1 MYAPFCLSI
10 CTLLRKAVLI
20 RLPSCPSE
28 TSAYAATYYERGNA
42 NARLDESIEY
52 SIASMDTSLL
62 LVEKVAASTAIG
74 LLIGLEREWA
84 HKETGIR
91 SFTIAAL
98 LGTLAWI
105 VSPTLAFVEV
115 SAVLVVIILI
125 NVYSLTQGQPLQI
138 TTSLA
143 LAATNVLG
151 VLVGAGFF
159 FLAFACAI
167 VIAAL
172 LSWKAELSSF
182 IQRLTVPEIRGAL
195 LLAFIAAVVYPLL
208 PDQNVGPLN
217 IVNPH
222 SIWLTVIL
230 VSALN
235 FFNYILLRVLGP
247 RGIPYSAVLGGLVNS
262 AAISHFLGEELKR
275 DEGAS
280 ASMAPINLVLA
291 DLAMILR
298 NAILVIFFS
307 WSAQMRA
314 AIATAL
320 VLGPMMLVAGI
331 IVLISW
337 LRSLKEPSEASKQ
350 RSPQGSPLISPLD
363 LRYVLTFAVLFLL
376 LTIFSGIGQHFF
388 GSTGFIFVAIV
399 GALVSTTSS
408 SILIGDYAKMHLLA
422 STGVAAVIFF
432 ATLVGLVENVVIFF
446 VTSRQRGLTVRSALL
461 SLPIILVGVVAL
473 VLLVLFGPG

>member
-1 MYAPFCLSI
+1 
-10 CTLLRKAVLI
+10 
-20 RLPSCPSE
+20 
-28 TSAYAATYYERGNA
+28 
-42 NARLDESIEY
+42 
-52 SIASMDTSLL
+52 MDTSFLL
-62 LVEKVAASTAIG
+62 AEKVAASTAIG

-91 SFTIAAL
+91 SFTIATL

-105 VSPTLAFVEV
+105 VTPALAFIEV
-115 SAVLVVIILI
+115 SAVLVVIILVNI
-125 NVYSLTQGQPLQI
+125 YSLTQGQPLQI

-151 VLVGAGFF
+151 VIVGAGFF

-182 IQRLTVPEIRGAL
+182 ISRLTVPEIRGAL

-208 PDQNVGPLN
+208 PDQNVGPFN
-217 IVNPH
+217 SVNPH

-230 VSALN
+230 ISALN

-247 RGIPYSAVLGGLVNS
+247 RGIPYSAVIGGLVNS

-275 DEGAS
+275 DKGAS
-280 ASMAPINLVLA
+280 ALMAPMNMVLA

-298 NAILVIFFS
+298 NAILVIAFS
-307 WSAQMRA
+307 WSVELQA
-314 AIATAL
+314 ASATAL
-320 VLGPMMLVAGI
+320 VLGPMILVAAI
-331 IVLISW
+331 IVFIPW
-337 LRSLKEPSEASKQ
+337 LRSLKEPSDTSKQ
-350 RSPQGSPLISPLD
+350 PSPQKSPLISPLD

-376 LTIFSGIGQHFF
+376 LTVFSGVGQHFF
-388 GSTGFIFVAIV
+388 GSAGFIFVAIA

-408 SILIGDYAKMHLLA
+408 SILIGNYAKMHLLTP
-422 STGVAAVIFF
+422 TGVAAVIFF

-446 VTSRQRGLTVRSALL
+446 VTSRERDLTLRSALL
-461 SLPIILVGVVAL
+461 SLPIILVGAIAL
-473 VLLVLFGPG
+473 VLLILFGSG

>member
-28 TSAYAATYYERGNA
+28 TSVYAATYYERGNA

-115 SAVLVVIILI
+115 SAVLVIIILV

-143 LAATNVLG
+143 LATINVLG

-167 VIAAL
+167 V
-172 LSWKAELSSF
+172 
-182 IQRLTVPEIRGAL
+182 
-195 LLAFIAAVVYPLL
+195 IAAVVYPLL

-320 VLGPMMLVAGI
+320 VLGPMLLVSGI

-350 RSPQGSPLISPLD
+350 QSPQGSPLISPLE

-388 GSTGFIFVAIV
+388 GSAGFIFVAIV

-461 SLPIILVGVVAL
+461 SLPIILVGLVAL

>member
-1 MYAPFCLSI
+1 
-10 CTLLRKAVLI
+10 
-20 RLPSCPSE
+20 
-28 TSAYAATYYERGNA
+28 
-42 NARLDESIEY
+42 
-52 SIASMDTSLL
+52 MDTSLL

-84 HKETGIR
+84 HKEAGIR
-91 SFTIAAL
+91 SFTIATL

-105 VSPTLAFVEV
+105 VTPGLAFIEV
-115 SAVLVVIILI
+115 AVVLVVIILI
-125 NVYSLTQGQPLQI
+125 NIYSLTQDQPLQI

-172 LSWKAELSSF
+172 LSWKPELSSF
-182 IQRLTVPEIRGAL
+182 TNRLTVPEIRGAL

-208 PDQNVGPLN
+208 PDRNIGPFN
-217 IVNPH
+217 SVNPH
-222 SIWLTVIL
+222 SIWLTVIII
-230 VSALN
+230 SALN
-235 FFNYILLRVLGP
+235 FVNYILLRVLGP
-247 RGIPYSAVLGGLVNS
+247 RGITYSAVLGGLVNS

-275 DEGAS
+275 DRGAS
-280 ASMAPINLVLA
+280 APMVPINLVLA

-307 WSAQMRA
+307 WSAELQA

-320 VLGPMMLVAGI
+320 VLGSMILVAGM
-331 IVLISW
+331 IVFISW
-337 LRSLKEPSEASKQ
+337 LRSLKESSDTSKQ
-350 RSPQGSPLISPLD
+350 QSPQKAPLISPLS
-363 LRYVLTFAVLFLL
+363 LRYVLTFAALFLL
-376 LTIFSGIGQHFF
+376 LTIFSGTGQHFF
-388 GSTGFIFVAIV
+388 GSAGFIFVAIT

-408 SILIGDYAKMHLLA
+408 SILIGNYAKMHLLA
-422 STGVAAVIFF
+422 PPGVVAVIYF

-446 VTSRQRGLTVRSALL
+446 VTSRERSITLRAALL
-461 SLPIILVGVVAL
+461 SLPIILAGAIAL
-473 VLLVLFGPG
+473 VLLVFFGPGW